1 MGRTCAH
8 PSEKTKQLCL
18 LLEKGVC
25 VGGGSCKWPF
35 KEGLH
40 LVGCVCFHTLGD
52 AHRCDLVQTVGALH
66 NKGPPP
72 PHLLLG
78 QRWLKAAAEKW
89 WEGRGGGVGG
99 GSGGQVYVEFKLNH
113 QIQEELC
120 SRPSKEV

>member
-72 PHLLLG
+72 HLLLG

-89 WEGRGGGVGG
+89 WEGGGGVGG